1 MLRNLS
7 KKLSAKFP
15 ATTLSYSIVNIARLD
30 DAFSKIFE
38 LQASPVEGQSLK
50 LKDKKRRKK
59 KGEKRFL
66 KKNEKP
72 NYRVGH
78 FLAQKLE
85 ILIFAHGR
93 AKMSKKMRC

>member
-30 DAFSKIFE
+30 DAFSKIF
-38 LQASPVEGQSLK
+38 ARKGQSLK

-66 KKNEKP
+66 KKK
-72 NYRVGH
+72 RK
-78 FLAQKLE
+78 A
-85 ILIFAHGR
+85 
-93 AKMSKKMRC
+93 